1 MDFYNKFIRS
11 VLDFPIK
18 GINFRDITPLL
29 ADGDAFHQ
37 VIMDLNKELPSYD
50 KYDKFIAA
58 ESRGFIFA
66 SPLARMNNK
75 GLVLAR

>member
-37 VIMDLNKELPSYD
+37 VIMDLNKELPS
-50 KYDKFIAA
+50 
-58 ESRGFIFA
+58 
-66 SPLARMNNK
+66 
-75 GLVLAR
+75 